1 MKKNHGQ
8 LELCGLEVR
17 CLIGDL
23 PEERLFE
30 QALVLDIVLT
40 VDLSAVLASDA
51 LADTVDYVAVADEVR
66 AALIAGRFRMIESA
80 AECAAQVCLGHTRVS
95 GVRVRVEKAG
105 VVPGLRA
112 AAITVERQK
121 GTA

>member
-1 MKKNHGQ
+1 M
-8 LELCGLEVR
+8 
-17 CLIGDL
+17 IGDR

-66 AALIAGRFRMIESA
+66 AALIEGQFRMIESA
-80 AECAAQVCLGHTRVS
+80 AECAAQVCLRHARIS
-95 GVRVRVEKAG
+95 GVCVRVEKAG